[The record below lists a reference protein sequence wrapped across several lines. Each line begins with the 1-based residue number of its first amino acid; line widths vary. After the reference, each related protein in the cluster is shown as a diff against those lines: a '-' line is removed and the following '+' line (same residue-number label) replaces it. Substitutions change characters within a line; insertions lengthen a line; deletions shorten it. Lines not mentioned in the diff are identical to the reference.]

1 MDSPPSA
8 CWYVNGVPHAA
19 QNVRRTGGV
28 EWNSAGSP
36 RTIANRDAGNVT
48 HATTGAAATRRHVRQ
63 WHTIVLVGL
72 PVAR

>member
-1 MDSPPSA
+1 MD
-8 CWYVNGVPHAA
+8 
-19 QNVRRTGGV
+19 RRTGGV